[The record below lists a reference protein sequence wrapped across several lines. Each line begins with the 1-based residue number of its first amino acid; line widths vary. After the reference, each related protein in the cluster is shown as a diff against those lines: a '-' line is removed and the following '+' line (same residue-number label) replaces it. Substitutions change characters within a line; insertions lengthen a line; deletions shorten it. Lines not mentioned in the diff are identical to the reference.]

1 MKTVTI
7 NKQDLI
13 TWIESNCTSFGDPFL
28 GLYVDVD
35 GNIDCVE
42 ASSSGNLMPILTF
55 AGMGGFQDDNDL
67 HVDDEN
73 YDAIGVA
80 NYIVDDGECLKWFGS
95 LLSEDGSEIECKFE
109 FIN

>member
-13 TWIESNCTSFGDPFL
+13 TSIESNCTSFGDPFL

-42 ASSSGNLMPILTF
+42 LSSSGNSMPILTF

-67 HVDDEN
+67 HADDEN

-80 NYIVDDGECLKWFGS
+80 TYIVNDGECLKWSGS
-95 LLSEDGSEIECKFE
+95 LLTDDGSEIEYKFE
-109 FIN
+109 VI